1 MCNPLTAL
9 ALEVERDVRR
19 ARRWPWDPLGLDRP
33 YREHQATLARLPF
46 SVELRKTTDYARKS
60 RQVTIRCLMADQ
72 EFGRIYVAGSN
83 PRLARTAKDARIWRQ
98 AMRQPPRPGADSA
111 MQTSRAILVHRNLP
125 AGYVMLQFMIAFA
138 QLAMQFLERQP
149 RGGPEAAD
157 KLRSEARKAIADWLQ
172 QHLSARRWRR
182 GNISKKELRGITEVA
197 ALQTAERLLG
207 SWNTKKEVWSGGWIY
222 PSHHKEVPKYVAKVY
237 RGCWMETARGLL
249 PSGAE
254 LTERHRPKA
263 PGGPRPAPAGEPNR
277 MTAKQAAAWVGCSV
291 AAIYNYERRGLLQAV
306 GKEPKRFDRQQVE
319 ELAQYVRSKW
329 KRKRLIESLISEQGL
344 SRAAAQKRVQRQ
356 QPPLEKPNPLR
367 STENPSRKRSAKP
380 RPDGAD

>member
-1 MCNPLTAL
+1 MDSAKTLTFCGL
-9 ALEVERDVRR
+9 ASKIEEDVRR
-19 ARRWPWDPLGLDRP
+19 ARRWPWDPPGPGRP
-33 YREHQATLARLPF
+33 YREHRATLADLPI
-46 SVELRKTTDYARKS
+46 SVELCKTTDYARES
-60 RQVTIRCLMADQ
+60 WQVTIRCLMAEQ

-83 PRLARTAKDARIWRQ
+83 PRLARTARDARIWRQ

-125 AGYVMLQFMIAFA
+125 AGYVKLQFMIAFA

-149 RGGPEAAD
+149 LGGPAAAD
-157 KLRSEARKAIADWLQ
+157 DLRFETCQAIAAWLQ
-172 QHLSARRWRR
+172 QHLSARRWKRP
-182 GNISKKELRGITEVA
+182 NISEEDLAGITETA
-197 ALQTAERLLG
+197 ARETAERLLG
-207 SWNTKKEVWSGGWIY
+207 SWIY
-222 PSHHKEVPKYVAKVY
+222 PDHYKEVPKYVAKVY

-263 PGGPRPAPAGEPNR
+263 PGGPRPAPPGEPNK
-277 MTAKQAAAWVGCSV
+277 MTAKQAAARIGCSV
-291 AAIYNYERRGLLQAV
+291 AAIYGYERRGLLQAI

-329 KRKRLIESLISEQGL
+329 KRKRLIENAMSGQGL

-367 STENPSRKRSAKP
+367 PTENPSRKRSPAVRKGP